1 MPCCACVDDFRGAPP
16 AAVILLSDGVVTEG
30 ASLSDAAQNLRSAGV
45 PLLAVGIGSAKPPR
59 DIELADVLVDDVVF
73 VNDVV
78 SLQAQI
84 KATGLE
90 GQPAKVTLRRE
101 GESTPLAELAIV
113 LPAAGK
119 TLSVRLTD
127 RPTKAGEVTYVVEI
141 TPRDDET
148 DKKNNRQSRKVSVR
162 DDKIRVLL
170 AQGYP
175 NYEFRF
181 LKTLL
186 ERDRSVQLSTYLQD
200 ADPEYAEQ
208 DKIGAAKLSVN
219 RDELLAYDV
228 VIIGDVDPRLL
239 PQSVWQNVRAFVSE
253 KGGGAVFI
261 AGPKFL
267 PQLYRD
273 NSDVSALLPVKL
285 DSVAG
290 GRSRQRHEP
299 WIYSSADAARSA
311 KPGVSIG
318 RLAERN
324 GADLEQAGAA
334 VLVLSGRRIES
345 GCAGAGRR
353 LGKACDL
360 LSIFRRRSRAV
371 SCDRFDVAL
380 ANRRRR
386 AVLCPILGADDS
398 ISRARQIGQRARRR
412 AHDRSPRI
420 PSRRSGSAEGAVSR
434 HAACTGGRGSR
445 RARQCGRPGPAAS
458 HAPPQPGSRGRLRR
472 IAGRFDRRAI
482 RSSDG

>member
-1 MPCCACVDDFRGAPP
+1 M
-16 AAVILLSDGVVTEG
+16 
-30 ASLSDAAQNLRSAGV
+30 
-45 PLLAVGIGSAKPPR
+45 
-59 DIELADVLVDDVVF
+59 LVDEVVF

-78 SLQAQI
+78 SFQVQI

-90 GQPAKVTLRRE
+90 GQPAKVVLRRE
-101 GESTPLAELAIV
+101 GESTPLAELPIV

-127 RPTKAGEVTYVVEI
+127 RPTKAGEVTYVVEV

-208 DKIGAAKLSVN
+208 DKSALRSFPVN
-219 RDELLAYDV
+219 RDELMAYDV

-239 PQSVWQNVRAFVSE
+239 PQSVWQNLQSFVSE

-267 PQLYRD
+267 PALYRD
-273 NSDVSALLPVKL
+273 NSDVSALLPVKM
-285 DSVAG
+285 DSVAEVG
-290 GRSRQRHEP
+290 DRASDMSRGFTVRP
-299 WIYSSADAARSA
+299 TPLGSA

-318 RLAERN
+318 RLARRN

-334 VLVLSGRRIES
+334 VLVLPGRRTES
-345 GCAGAGRR
+345 GCPGAGRWF
-353 LGKACDL
+353 GKARDL
-360 LSIFRRRSRAV
+360 FPIFRRRSRGV
-371 SCDRFDVAL
+371 SRDRFDMAL

-398 ISRARQIGQRARRR
+398 ISRPRQIGQRARRR
-412 AHDRSPRI
+412 AHGRSPRI
-420 PSRRSGSAEGAVSR
+420 PSRRGGSVEGKISR
-434 HAACTGGRGSR
+434 HAACTVRRRSR
-445 RARQCGRPGPAAS
+445 RACRCRRAGSQAS
-458 HAPPQPGSRGRLRR
+458 HAPPQSSGRGRLRR
-472 IAGRFDRRAI
+472 HRWPI
-482 RSSDG
+482 